1 MGREKRNSFF
11 GGGNFG
17 GVDDWLG
24 LSSLVLVE
32 TNIIDSQADR
42 ISSQFDG
49 VFKLFVG
56 GQDDPI
62 VLVILELDF
71 ERSRTQVVQGSKSVF
86 ELSEL
91 ERRECESTKL
101 AFVGDFDVT
110 R

>member
-1 MGREKRNSFF
+1 MREIGKSIDGWGNLGGRSIY
-11 GGGNFG
+11 
-17 GVDDWLG
+17 DWL
-24 LSSLVLVE
+24 SFLVLVG
-32 TNIIDSQADR
+32 TNSIDSQADR

-49 VFKLFVG
+49 VFQLLVG
-56 GQDDPI
+56 GQDHPI

-71 ERSRTQVVQGSKSVF
+71 ERSRTQIVQSPESVF

-91 ERRECESTKL
+91 EGWECESTKL